1 MGGSFLCPNFCIM
14 LIIGAGY
21 CLPLLSLDSHSP
33 FYPSELFRMFLPIC
47 LPHHSGARQV
57 SSGCSPLHLFTQCA
71 SITEGSGHWKNSTT
85 NEANWLEEVT
95 LVGLCLNCIKIFTVN
110 CVFFQ
115 CSSLQ
120 SWSLQS
126 PINDTGSTMQE
137 MSVPAAQ
144 QHQLMCSD
152 PFSGVRKQVVC
163 SIHSVPG
170 LPGCWTRLYLHK
182 EFSAD
187 MRILLYSP
195 GKRLL
200 MQSQAT
206 STEL

>member
-1 MGGSFLCPNFCIM
+1 M
-14 LIIGAGY
+14 
-21 CLPLLSLDSHSP
+21 
-33 FYPSELFRMFLPIC
+33 
-47 LPHHSGARQV
+47 
-57 SSGCSPLHLFTQCA
+57 A
-71 SITEGSGHWKNSTT
+71 SQ
-85 NEANWLEEVT
+85 
-95 LVGLCLNCIKIFTVN
+95 LNCTKIFIVN

-115 CSSLQ
+115 CSSLEP
-120 SWSLQS
+120 WSLNS
-126 PINDTGSTMQE
+126 PINDAGRTRQE

-182 EFSAD
+182 EFFAD
-187 MRILLYSP
+187 TRILVYST

-200 MQSQAT
+200 LQLQAT
-206 STEL
+206 IAELRKATPHKRDNDGRKTALFSGLTLFELESSDSAAMLGQRHKELKAIKYSFHITVHSVYGSE